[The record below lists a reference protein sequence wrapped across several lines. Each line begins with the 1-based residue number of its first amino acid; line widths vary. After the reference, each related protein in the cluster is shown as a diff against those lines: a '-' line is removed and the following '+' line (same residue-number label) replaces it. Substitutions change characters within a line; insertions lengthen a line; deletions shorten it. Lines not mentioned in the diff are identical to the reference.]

1 MDLKCLVKLLLEK
14 GYVKEEII
22 NSVNDNTV
30 SVIYR
35 FEHIEIFKKIKN
47 SEYDKNIIFIEKSR
61 YWKNRFYI
69 LNSINLEK
77 LLIELGKGNEKFGFR
92 ADRNNLGGI
101 SPYKLVDII
110 NKKTRFDVTRLD
122 THDQVYMDICDT
134 YLKEQRIK
142 QEAERETE
150 NLDFLDKLP

>member
-14 GYVKEEII
+14 GYVKEELI

-30 SVIYR
+30 SVRYK

-61 YWKNRFYI
+61 YWKNKFYI

-142 QEAERETE
+142 QEAEREAE
-150 NLDFLDKLP
+150 ILDFLDKLP

>member
-14 GYVKEEII
+14 GYIEEELIK
-22 NSVNDNTV
+22 NVNDDTV
-30 SVIYR
+30 SVRYK

-61 YWKNRFYI
+61 YSKNKFYI

-77 LLIELGKGNEKFGFR
+77 LLIELGKGREKFGFR
-92 ADRNNLGGI
+92 ADKNSLGCI
-101 SPYKLVDII
+101 NPHKLVDII
-110 NKKTRFDVTRLD
+110 NNKTRFNVTHLK
-122 THDQVYMDICDT
+122 TQNQIHMDICDT

-142 QEAERETE
+142 QEAEREAE
-150 NLDFLDKLP
+150 ILDFLDKLP

>member
-30 SVIYR
+30 SVRYR

-61 YWKNRFYI
+61 YWKNKFYI

-92 ADRNNLGGI
+92 ADRNNLGSI

-142 QEAERETE
+142 QEAEREAE
-150 NLDFLDKLP
+150 ILDFLDKLP